1 MSAPAARRLS
11 AETRRERILEVA
23 ETLFIER
30 GFEGVGMND
39 VAQALGTSRPTVYTY
54 FTSTED
60 MLRALLDVRLPLLWE
75 RLSPLL
81 PALPL
86 TGQPHA
92 GQPPAGAPRPPPGPL
107 AADQSRLY
115 SEVFRA
121 LLRERELLLLMR
133 SGGGPIFRQQREH
146 FLARLAGLIEPYRP
160 AQRHPWALEVVTLL
174 LEAAAVEALR
184 HPERDP
190 AALARTLGQMIA
202 GGLGALHS
210 GA

>member
-86 TGQPHA
+86 A
-92 GQPPAGAPRPPPGPL
+92 GPLRPPPGPL
-107 AADQSRLY
+107 AADQSSLY

-202 GGLGALHS
+202 GGLGALQT
-210 GA
+210 GT